1 MKRSAILLVIA
12 NLVIPRPSGANLD
25 QDLDRMFLG
34 MSNVTPPT
42 AQMGQRR
49 GVLSGGSVVIRNRI
63 MKANPVTLTPPG
75 FSGGCGGIDLYGGSF
90 SFINQSE
97 FTGLLRSIAAN
108 AGGYAFQLGIN
119 AMCPDCGSLMSD
131 LQKKVQSLN
140 EHLANSCQLAQGI
153 VNDGFLALD
162 AQQRSR
168 LSQWSLSKGLG
179 DAFQSFTGVT
189 GDPIDR
195 AVNADPSAFKR
206 TQTGN
211 LIWRALHQ
219 NTQGRGGALGGDEWL
234 EAIMSVTGTL
244 IIQPPSTDPGFG
256 GHSLPVLRLPPLIG
270 IRELIQGKQPDP
282 AQENET
288 RIYHCDE
295 GSGDGCLHPVT
306 VSFEMRGFI
315 ARIESVLGG
324 SDGTTGI
331 LFKFA
336 TGQGSF
342 TPEELSFMDQ
352 APQSLGALIRNLARE
367 DPALARHFVQEA
379 GPILAVAMAGD
390 LVEEMMETTR
400 ESGRIETH
408 PYQRLIDESLDQ
420 TLSKLR
426 DERRSLENRWGTI
439 GHLVTHYQTL
449 MQTGR
454 SRDYGVGGSL
464 AAGARKGS
472 S

>member
-1 MKRSAILLVIA
+1 MPAE
-12 NLVIPRPSGANLD
+12 
-25 QDLDRMFLG
+25 
-34 MSNVTPPT
+34 
-42 AQMGQRR
+42 
-49 GVLSGGSVVIRNRI
+49 GV
-63 MKANPVTLTPPG
+63 
-75 FSGGCGGIDLYGGSF
+75 
-90 SFINQSE
+90 
-97 FTGLLRSIAAN
+97 
-108 AGGYAFQLGIN
+108 
-119 AMCPDCGSLMSD
+119 
-131 LQKKVQSLN
+131 
-140 EHLANSCQLAQGI
+140 
-153 VNDGFLALD
+153 LALD

-195 AVNADPSAFKR
+195 AAKADPSAFKR

-295 GSGDGCLHPVT
+295 GSVDGCLHPVT

-331 LFKFA
+331 L
-336 TGQGSF
+336 
-342 TPEELSFMDQ
+342 
-352 APQSLGALIRNLARE
+352 
-367 DPALARHFVQEA
+367 
-379 GPILAVAMAGD
+379 
-390 LVEEMMETTR
+390 
-400 ESGRIETH
+400 
-408 PYQRLIDESLDQ
+408 
-420 TLSKLR
+420 
-426 DERRSLENRWGTI
+426 
-439 GHLVTHYQTL
+439 
-449 MQTGR
+449 
-454 SRDYGVGGSL
+454 
-464 AAGARKGS
+464 
-472 S
+472 